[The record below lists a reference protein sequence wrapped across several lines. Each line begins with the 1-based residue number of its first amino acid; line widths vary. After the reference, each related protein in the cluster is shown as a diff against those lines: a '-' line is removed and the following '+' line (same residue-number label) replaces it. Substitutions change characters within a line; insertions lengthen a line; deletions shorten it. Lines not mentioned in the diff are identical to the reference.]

1 MNKTKIVCT
10 IGPASQDEETLRQ
23 LIQEGMNVAR
33 LNFSHGSH
41 EEQGNKVRLIR
52 KLREEMQIPLA
63 VALDTKGP
71 EIRTGIFQNG
81 EKITL
86 QKGEPFTLTTRD
98 VEGTQEMVSV
108 SYKNLPHDVHAGMH
122 ILIDDGL
129 LDLLVHEVKGT
140 EIHCIVQNQGQISDH
155 KGINIPGAEIH
166 LPAMTEQDQADIL
179 FGIEAGIDMIFASFI
194 RTAQDVMEIRRLL
207 QENDGGDI
215 LIFSKIE
222 SQQGVN
228 NLDAILDAS
237 DGVMVARGDLG
248 VEIPTENVPLVQK
261 EIIRK
266 ANRFGKPVIT
276 ATQMLDSMQRNPRP
290 TRAEVN
296 DVANA
301 ILDGSD
307 AIMLSGETASG
318 NYPLLAV
325 RQMRVIAETTEASPD
340 FKKLLEQRKPVAD
353 PNVSTAIARSA
364 CTIAGQ
370 LSAAA
375 IVASTSGGFTG
386 RQISRFRPDTPIIA
400 CTPNERVYHQLSI
413 VWGVMPVM
421 SRMSV
426 HTDELVER
434 SIVAALH
441 TGVVHEGDQIVL
453 TAGIPVG
460 KGQSTNLIK
469 VHTIGDI
476 IISGQGVGSGMVTGR
491 VCVGSTL
498 RDISEKF
505 QSQDILVCKFADAEL
520 IPYIERAGGIISE
533 EGGQSSLAA
542 VVGSHYNRPTV
553 IGAVNAVKVMKDG
566 DIVTI
571 DADTGVVYA
580 GEVQIM

>member
-71 EIRTGIFQNG
+71 EIRTGVFQNG

-86 QKGEPFTLTTRD
+86 QEGEPFTLTTRD

-276 ATQMLDSMQRNPRP
+276 ATQMLDSMQR
-290 TRAEVN
+290 
-296 DVANA
+296 
-301 ILDGSD
+301 
-307 AIMLSGETASG
+307 
-318 NYPLLAV
+318 
-325 RQMRVIAETTEASPD
+325 
-340 FKKLLEQRKPVAD
+340 
-353 PNVSTAIARSA
+353 
-364 CTIAGQ
+364 
-370 LSAAA
+370 
-375 IVASTSGGFTG
+375 
-386 RQISRFRPDTPIIA
+386 
-400 CTPNERVYHQLSI
+400 
-413 VWGVMPVM
+413 
-421 SRMSV
+421 
-426 HTDELVER
+426 
-434 SIVAALH
+434 
-441 TGVVHEGDQIVL
+441 
-453 TAGIPVG
+453 
-460 KGQSTNLIK
+460 
-469 VHTIGDI
+469 
-476 IISGQGVGSGMVTGR
+476 
-491 VCVGSTL
+491 
-498 RDISEKF
+498 
-505 QSQDILVCKFADAEL
+505 
-520 IPYIERAGGIISE
+520 
-533 EGGQSSLAA
+533 
-542 VVGSHYNRPTV
+542 
-553 IGAVNAVKVMKDG
+553 
-566 DIVTI
+566 
-571 DADTGVVYA
+571 
-580 GEVQIM
+580 